1 MILSDL
7 GKRIKT
13 LRKEKNLSQEKL
25 AKEVGISRVTL
36 SKLENGYLANVSIAT
51 LDNVVSILGYEL
63 ELVVRNPFA
72 SVHHEDK

>member
-7 GKRIKT
+7 GKRIKI
-13 LRKEKNLSQEKL
+13 LRKEKSLSQEKL

-51 LDNVVSILGYEL
+51 LDKVLSILGYEL
-63 ELVVRNPFA
+63 ELAVKNPFV
-72 SVHHEDK
+72 SID

>member
-13 LRKEKNLSQEKL
+13 LRKERALSQEKL

-63 ELVVRNPFA
+63 ELVVKNPFV
-72 SVHHEDK
+72 SVEKEDL

>member
-13 LRKEKNLSQEKL
+13 LRKEKKLSQEKL

-63 ELVVRNPFA
+63 ELVVKNPFV
-72 SVHHEDK
+72 SMDKEDR

>member
-7 GKRIKT
+7 GKRIKI
-13 LRKEKNLSQEKL
+13 LRKERALSQEKL

-51 LDNVVSILGYEL
+51 LDNVISILGYEL
-63 ELVVRNPFA
+63 ELVVKNPFV
-72 SVHHEDK
+72 SVVQEDI

>member
-1 MILSDL
+1 MILCDL

-36 SKLENGYLANVSIAT
+36 SKLENGYFANVSIAT
-51 LDNVVSILGYEL
+51 LDNVLSILGYEL
-63 ELVVRNPFA
+63 ELQVKNPF
-72 SVHHEDK
+72 VTME